1 MSVLLGG
8 RNGATTCKEVH
19 APEVS
24 PPPPNRADTQMQVKI
39 YSCTERFGYPQLSKR
54 NSTHTQLNPAGAE
67 SSFRKVNLPLFP
79 ALYRVSAT
87 DLHRLE
93 FKLAP
98 K

>member
-67 SSFRKVNLPLFP
+67 SSFRKVNLPPVKCFFPLFTESQP
-79 ALYRVSAT
+79 QIYIVWNSS
-87 DLHRLE
+87 
-93 FKLAP
+93 
-98 K
+98 